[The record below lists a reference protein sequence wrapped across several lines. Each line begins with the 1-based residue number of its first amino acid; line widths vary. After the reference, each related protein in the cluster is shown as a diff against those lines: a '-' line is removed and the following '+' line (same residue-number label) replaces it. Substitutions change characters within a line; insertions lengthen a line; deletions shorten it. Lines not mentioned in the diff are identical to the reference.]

1 MSPELYLAYLLA
13 CIVIIIVPGP
23 TVTLIIANS
32 LSHGVRAGLLNVAGT
47 QLGIALMI
55 ALVGFGLAS
64 LIEALGWWFGMVRL
78 AGAAYLIWL
87 GIKLLRATGG
97 LGDTQRAPAPR
108 GGFFLQGFLVAIS
121 NPKTLVFFGAF
132 LPQFIDPAGELF
144 RAAADHGGDR
154 DRRGGDLG
162 RALCHA
168 DRRGREEDLAQA
180 GEVAFADERRRV
192 DRRRRLWLALTKTR

>member
-1 MSPELYLAYLLA
+1 MSPELYLAYLIA
-13 CIVIIIVPGP
+13 CVVIIIVPGP

-64 LIEALGWWFGMVRL
+64 LIEALGWWWTVVRL

-87 GIKLLRATGG
+87 GIKLFRGTGG
-97 LGDTQRAPAPR
+97 LGEAKRAPAPR
-108 GGFFLQGFLVAIS
+108 GGFFLQGFLVAVS

-132 LPQFIDPAGELF
+132 LPQFIDPTRSYAEQLLIMGVTAIVVAAISDGMYAILIGGAG
-144 RAAADHGGDR
+144 RRISQRQVKWISRTSGGVLI
-154 DRRGGDLG
+154 GGG
-162 RALCHA
+162 
-168 DRRGREEDLAQA
+168 
-180 GEVAFADERRRV
+180 
-192 DRRRRLWLALTKTR
+192 LWLAFARTR

>member
-32 LSHGVRAGLLNVAGT
+32 LSHGTRAGLLNVAGT

-64 LIEALGWWFGMVRL
+64 LIEALGWWFEVVRL

-87 GIKLLRATGG
+87 GIKLFRSTGS
-97 LGDTQRAPAPR
+97 LGEARSAPLPR
-108 GGFFLQGFLVAIS
+108 GGFFLQGFLVAIM

-132 LPQFIDPAGELF
+132 IPQFIDPAGDYARQVLIMGVTAIVVAAISDGLYAILIGGAGRRIT
-144 RAAADHGGDR
+144 RAQVRWLSRISGGVLI
-154 DRRGGDLG
+154 GGG
-162 RALCHA
+162 
-168 DRRGREEDLAQA
+168 
-180 GEVAFADERRRV
+180 
-192 DRRRRLWLALTKTR
+192 LWLALTRSR

>member
-1 MSPELYLAYLLA
+1 MSPELYLAYLVA
-13 CIVIIIVPGP
+13 CVVIIIVPGP

-64 LIEALGWWFGMVRL
+64 LIEALGWWWTVVRL

-87 GIKLLRATGG
+87 GIKLFRGTGG
-97 LGDTQRAPAPR
+97 LGEAKRAPAPR
-108 GGFFLQGFLVAIS
+108 GGFFLQGFLVAVS

-132 LPQFIDPAGELF
+132 LPQFIDPTRSYAEQLLIMGVTAIVVAAISDGMYAILIGGAG
-144 RAAADHGGDR
+144 RRISQRQVKWISRTSGGVLI
-154 DRRGGDLG
+154 GGG
-162 RALCHA
+162 
-168 DRRGREEDLAQA
+168 
-180 GEVAFADERRRV
+180 
-192 DRRRRLWLALTKTR
+192 LWLAFARTR